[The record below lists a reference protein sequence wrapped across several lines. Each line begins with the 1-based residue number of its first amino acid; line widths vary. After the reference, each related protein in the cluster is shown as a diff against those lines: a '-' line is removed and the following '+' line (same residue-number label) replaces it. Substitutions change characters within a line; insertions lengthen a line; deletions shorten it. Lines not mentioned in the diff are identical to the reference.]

1 MRQKGWCVV
10 AVGLL
15 LAAAPGD
22 AAKEELDKLQGE
34 WVLASGERDGKETPA
49 EEAEKLTRIVKGDQ
63 YTLLRDGK
71 VVARGTL
78 QVDPTKKPR
87 TIDVKRTEE
96 GAHRMLG
103 IYELDGDTQKVCF
116 SAPGKDRPTE
126 FSAKAG
132 SGNLLSVWKRKK

>member
-1 MRQKGWCVV
+1 V

-22 AAKEELDKLQGE
+22 AAKEELDKFQGE

-49 EEAEKLTRIVKGDQ
+49 EDAQKMLRVVKGDQ

-71 VVARGTL
+71 EVAKGTL
-78 QVDPTKKPR
+78 KLDPTKKPK
-87 TIDVKRTEE
+87 TIDVLRAAE
-96 GAHRMLG
+96 GSKPMLG
-103 IYELDGDTQKVCF
+103 IYELEGDTQRVCF
-116 SAPGKDRPTE
+116 GAPGKDRPTE